1 MFACVGFG
9 QVEISGSYENVLSV
23 QRLKDWAIL
32 DLNNLVLSVDGDLGD
47 ASFLHADAEAS
58 LPFGAVQMNVLD
70 FIPDSLAGLIPD
82 SLRGAY
88 VYQMESSFR
97 ISNAYMSISWD
108 RLTVRVGKQPL
119 AWGTGYVWNPTE
131 IIASK
136 LAYDPSYRR
145 DGENALKV
153 AFSWR
158 YGGGAEVIGV
168 LRGHVD
174 STMAIARIKENVLG
188 FDISATGGWLWD
200 STITPGTTQQRT
212 LLGGQ
217 FAGEIGNIGLWAEGG
232 YNLYEED
239 SLSYPEFVAGA
250 DHTFTFRT
258 HVMAEYLY
266 YGRGFESA
274 EDYTFDA
281 WFERAGGARKAM
293 GRHLV
298 YLGADQTIVS
308 FHSVGLGAMVNP
320 VDASGI
326 IIPRLM
332 LSLGDNLD
340 ASVFGF
346 ISFGQED
353 SEFGAALIQ
362 GGVIRLTGYF

>member
-1 MFACVGFG
+1 MY
-9 QVEISGSYENVLSV
+9 GSYENVLNV
-23 QRLKDWAIL
+23 QYLDDWSIL
-32 DLNNLVLSVDGDLGD
+32 DINNLALSVHGNLGQY
-47 ASFLHADAEAS
+47 SFLHADAEAS
-58 LPFGAVQMNVLD
+58 LPFGAVQVNVLD

-88 VYQMESSFR
+88 AYQMEPSFR

-108 RLTVRVGKQPL
+108 RLTLRVGKQPL
-119 AWGTGYVWNPTE
+119 TWGTGYVWNPTE
-131 IIASK
+131 IISPK

-158 YGGGAEVIGV
+158 YGGGVEAIGLLKGSPDSAVVIGR
-168 LRGHVD
+168 L
-174 STMAIARIKENVLG
+174 KENVLG

-200 STITPGTTQQRT
+200 STITPGVTQQRT

-281 WFERAGGARKAM
+281 WFERASGVRKAM

-298 YLGADQTIVS
+298 YLGADQTVVS

-346 ISFGQED
+346 ISFGDEQ
-353 SEFGAALIQ
+353 SEHGSAKIA
-362 GGVIRLTGYF
+362 GGILRLTGYF